1 MEIEGYFDT
10 GCKAEEL
17 AGVMSGE
24 LDDYHTLGV
33 KKKTK
38 DDLVNWVNL
47 NIALIKRG
55 SLLEEKM

>member
-1 MEIEGYFDT
+1 MEIEGYSDI

>member
-1 MEIEGYFDT
+1 LEIEGYFDT

-55 SLLEEKM
+55 